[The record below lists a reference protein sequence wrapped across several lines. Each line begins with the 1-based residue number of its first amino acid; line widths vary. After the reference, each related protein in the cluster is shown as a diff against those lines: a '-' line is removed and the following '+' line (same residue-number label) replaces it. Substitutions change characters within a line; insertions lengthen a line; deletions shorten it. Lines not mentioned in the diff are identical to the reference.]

1 MGYAGNGRKY
11 LRDTSLRIFRGGPRW
26 AVLVRPLWDS
36 TRDLLPIIGVVGLF
50 QIVVF
55 QKPIEDVV
63 PIATGLA
70 FVILGLTLFI
80 AGLQMGLFPLGEGM
94 AEDFARKGSAPWMIA
109 FAIALGFGTTFAEPA
124 LIAVSGK
131 AATLQGPG
139 VDPAQFALVL
149 RSTVAA
155 SVGLALAL
163 GVLRILRGWPL
174 HYLMIG
180 GYLLIMAL
188 TPFTPAGMIAIAYD
202 SGAVTTSTITVPLT
216 TALGVGLATHI
227 RGRNPLLDGFGMI
240 ALASLTPILFVL
252 LLGIVWQ

>member
-1 MGYAGNGRKY
+1 M
-11 LRDTSLRIFRGGPRW
+11 
-26 AVLVRPLWDS
+26 VRPLWNS

-50 QIVVF
+50 QTLVF
-55 QKPIEDVV
+55 QKPIADIA

-70 FVILGLTLFI
+70 LVILGLTLFV
-80 AGLQMGLFPLGEGM
+80 AGLEMGLFPLGEGM
-94 AEDFARKGSAPWMIA
+94 AEDFARKGSTPWMIA
-109 FAIALGFGTTFAEPA
+109 FAVSLGFGTTFAEPA
-124 LIAVSGK
+124 LIAVAAK
-131 AATLQGPG
+131 AAALQPPG
-139 VDPAQFALVL
+139 TDPARFALVL

-155 SVGLALAL
+155 SVGLALAI

-174 HYLMIG
+174 HNLIIG
-180 GYLLIMAL
+180 GYMLVMVL
-188 TPFTPAGMIAIAYD
+188 TPWTPAGMIAIAYD

-252 LLGIVWQ
+252 SLGILWQ